1 MSAPDTNI
9 AKQERQHKGPLTGM
23 ALGIGFVAVIALAFL
38 TWVVANGNNPGEEA
52 TTAIGTSTITVE
64 PAPLVP
70 ATPSG
75 DSAENSGATISS
87 E

>member
-9 AKQERQHKGPLTGM
+9 STQERRHRGPLTGM
-23 ALGIGFVAVIALAFL
+23 ALGIGLVAIMALATL
-38 TWVVANGNNPGEEA
+38 AWVVSNGNTPGEDGA
-52 TTAIGTSTITVE
+52 AVQTITVE
-64 PAPLVP
+64 PAPMVP
-70 ATPSG
+70 ALPSG

>member
-9 AKQERQHKGPLTGM
+9 SKQEQQHRGPLTGM
-23 ALGIGFVAVIALAFL
+23 ALGIGFVVLIGLAFL

-52 TTAIGTSTITVE
+52 APATNTVTVE
-64 PAPLVP
+64 PAPMVP
-70 ATPSG
+70 AVPSG